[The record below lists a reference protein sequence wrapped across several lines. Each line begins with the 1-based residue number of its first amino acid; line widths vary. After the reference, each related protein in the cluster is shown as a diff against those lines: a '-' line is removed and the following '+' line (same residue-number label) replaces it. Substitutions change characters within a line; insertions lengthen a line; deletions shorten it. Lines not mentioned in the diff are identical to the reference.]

1 MNDDKLYLVMMG
13 LPARG
18 KSTLAIRLQ
27 DAFGKSRIPAKIFN
41 NGNLRRAYLP
51 LTETSSANFYHPAN
65 TSALEMRKKFACINM
80 KRAKAYLERK
90 GRVAILDAANVSR
103 ERRRIIED
111 NLGNHPILF
120 IECINDDRE
129 ILALSIL
136 EKTRLPE
143 FSRLGRQKAQAE
155 FSKRIENYR
164 MIYTPL
170 KEERNY
176 FRMDSLQNRI
186 LEEKQTDTIPLYLLI
201 KDILVTD
208 VVKNLF
214 LIRHT
219 ETKFNTIDRIGGD
232 SALTAKGTSQAK
244 ALGNFFKKRQISYIF
259 TSRKKRTI
267 QTASII
273 CAVQKNCKIIPIN
286 EFDEINAGI
295 CEGMTYKDIERKMP
309 DVYQARRADKYHYIY
324 PQGESYETMKP
335 RIEAGLKKAF
345 FLNRHSDNIMIVGHQ
360 AVNRMILA
368 HFLYRRNDDVPY
380 IYIPQDEFYHIV
392 STQNKKIFEL
402 KPYAQMG
409 RKYTPRQ

>member
-1 MNDDKLYLVMMG
+1 MMG

-27 DAFGKSRIPAKIFN
+27 DAFRKSRISAQIFN

-51 LTETSSANFYHPAN
+51 LKETSSANFYHPHN

-80 KRAKAYLERK
+80 KRAKAYLAGK

-103 ERRRIIED
+103 ERRKMIEE
-111 NLGNHPILF
+111 NLDNHPILF
-120 IECINDDRE
+120 IECINDDQE

-143 FSRLGRQKAQAE
+143 FSCLGRQKAQVE

-186 LEEKQTDTIPLYLLI
+186 LEEKQTDAIPLYLLI

-214 LIRHT
+214 LIRHAQ
-219 ETKFNTIDRIGGD
+219 TKFNTVDCIGGD
-232 SALTAKGTSQAK
+232 SILTAKGTSQAK

-259 TSRKKRTI
+259 TSHKKRTI
-267 QTASII
+267 QTARLI
-273 CAVQKNCKIIPIN
+273 CAMQKNCKIIPIK
-286 EFDEINAGI
+286 EFDEIDAGV
-295 CEGMTYKDIERKMP
+295 CEGMTYKDIEKTMPEVYHARK
-309 DVYQARRADKYHYIY
+309 ADKYHYVY
-324 PQGESYETMKP
+324 PQGESYETMKS

-345 FLNRHSDNIMIVGHQ
+345 FLNRHTDNIMIVGHQ

-368 HFLYRRNDDVPY
+368 HFLYRRNADVPY

-392 STQNKKIFEL
+392 STQNKKLFEL
-402 KPYAQMG
+402 KPYV
-409 RKYTPRQ
+409 

>member
-1 MNDDKLYLVMMG
+1 MNDEKLYLVMMG

-27 DAFGKSRIPAKIFN
+27 DAFRKSRIPAQIFN

-51 LTETSSANFYHPAN
+51 LKETSSANFYHPRN

-80 KRAKAYLERK
+80 KRAKAYLEGK

-103 ERRRIIED
+103 ERRKMIEE
-111 NLGNHPILF
+111 NLDNHPILF
-120 IECINDDRE
+120 IECVNDDQE
-129 ILALSIL
+129 ILTLSIL

-143 FSRLGRQKAQAE
+143 FFRLNNQKAQAE
-155 FSKRIENYR
+155 FLKRIENYR

-170 KEERNY
+170 REEKNY
-176 FRMDSLQNRI
+176 FRIDSLQNKI
-186 LEEKQTDTIPLYLLI
+186 IEEKQSDPIPLYLLI

-214 LIRHT
+214 LIRHA

-232 SALTAKGTSQAK
+232 STLTAEGTSQAK
-244 ALGNFFKKRQISYIF
+244 ALGSFFKKRQISYIF

-267 QTASII
+267 QTARSI
-273 CAVQKNCKIIPIN
+273 CAVQKNCKIIPIK
-286 EFDEINAGI
+286 EFDEINAGV
-295 CEGMTYKDIERKMP
+295 CEEMTYKDIERKMP
-309 DVYQARRADKYHYIY
+309 DVYYARKADKYHYVY

-345 FLNRHSDNIMIVGHQ
+345 FLNRHADNIMIVGHQ

-368 HFLYRRNDDVPY
+368 HFLYRRDDDVPY
-380 IYIPQDEFYHIV
+380 IYIPQDEFYHII
-392 STQNKKIFEL
+392 STQNKKLFEL
-402 KPYAQMG
+402 KPYA
-409 RKYTPRQ
+409 